1 MAARLGAGPAEAKG
15 NRAIYAQHFLALA
28 GSDSDDTV
36 YPEKRSEGE
45 IMRTPLLFIGM
56 AAFSLAA
63 AGAAAAQP
71 GTGQGAASA
80 PSKPRGGL
88 TAFRSDAEL
97 RAYLRR
103 LKRQQEAVQPV
114 PVPMMMPPA
123 PPPPSA
129 PPPAGAQS
137 QSGSITVT
145 GARIARPNLTSTS
158 PVSITNNQE
167 ANVDE
172 GDIVKVRG
180 DTLVILRRGRLFT
193 VSLAGGGMSPIDSIN
208 AFPPGVSGRGDW
220 YDEMLISGDRVI
232 VVGYSYARG
241 GTEINRFRLDPAGRL
256 RFEDAWHLRSNDYYS
271 SRNYASRLIGNRL
284 VFYTPLELDW
294 EENPFEVLPGVRR
307 WQGGQGAQDRKF
319 KRIASARQVF
329 IAPAMRRSRDAVI
342 DTLHSVT
349 SCDLTATDLGCSA
362 TAVLGPRSRTFYVS
376 AQGVYLWVTDAWQS
390 DRPESYLYR
399 LPFGGERPSA
409 TAARGAPVDQFSF
422 REDPAEGIVNVLV
435 RSDGGGDAMFAP
447 EAGGNA
453 GVALLRVRF
462 SDFGDASRQVPRAR
476 YRFLPSVPGWSFHN
490 RFAGDYVL
498 YGAGTHGEAAERSRL
513 VAARLRDGR
522 ATQLPLPH
530 SVDRIE
536 LLGRDAMVIGGTP
549 RGLGFS
555 TVELEGRAP
564 DLGDRYI
571 HPDSAEGESR
581 SHAFFF
587 SPDPDSPGGDS
598 GTVGLPVAKRADP
611 ALARFFGSS
620 AAMVFLRRE
629 QRRLAPAGEL
639 EAQTRG
645 IVDDA
650 CQASCVDWYGNARP
664 IFLGGRTFA
673 LLGYELVEGELA
685 RGRMREVGRVNFAP
699 PPARQ

>member
-1 MAARLGAGPAEAKG
+1 MHTPLLLAAGLAALSVAGAGPG
-15 NRAIYAQHFLALA
+15 F
-28 GSDSDDTV
+28 
-36 YPEKRSEGE
+36 
-45 IMRTPLLFIGM
+45 
-56 AAFSLAA
+56 
-63 AGAAAAQP
+63 AQP
-71 GTGQGAASA
+71 KGDSAAKA
-80 PSKPRGGL
+80 MPGKPRGGL
-88 TAFRSDAEL
+88 TAFRSDSEL

-103 LKRQQEAVQPV
+103 LRRQQESSRAYEPV
-114 PVPMMMPPA
+114 PVPMPAPMAA
-123 PPPPSA
+123 PPPP
-129 PPPAGAQS
+129 PPPAAGAPAPSPVVVTGTAVAAQS
-137 QSGSITVT
+137 AAKAADG
-145 GARIARPNLTSTS
+145 
-158 PVSITNNQE
+158 ITNNQE
-167 ANVDE
+167 ADVDE
-172 GDIVKVRG
+172 GGIVKMRG

-193 VSLAGGGMSPIDSIN
+193 VSLAGGAMRPVDSID

-241 GTEINRFRLDPAGRL
+241 GTEINRFRLDSAGRL
-256 RFEDAWHLRSNDYYS
+256 RFEDAWHLKSNDYYS

-284 VFYTPLELDW
+284 IFYTPLDLDW
-294 EENPFEVLPGVRR
+294 DDNPFEVLPGVRR
-307 WQGGQGAQDRKF
+307 WQGGEGAGDRKF

-329 IAPAMRRSRDAVI
+329 IAPVMRNSRDAVV

-349 SCDLTATDLGCSA
+349 SCDLAAADLGCSA
-362 TAVLGPRSRTFYVS
+362 TAVLGPQSRTFYVS
-376 AQGVYLWVTDAWQS
+376 AQGVYLWVTDAWRS

-399 LPFGGERPSA
+399 LPFGRERPSA
-409 TAARGAPVDQFSF
+409 TVARGAPVDQFSF
-422 REDPAEGIVNVLV
+422 REDPAEGILNVLV

-447 EAGGNA
+447 EASGGGA

-490 RFAGDYVL
+490 RFAGDHVL
-498 YGAGTHGEAAERSRL
+498 YGAGTYGEASGRANL

-522 ATQLPLPH
+522 VTRLPVPH

-555 TVELEGRAP
+555 TVELDGRAP
-564 DLGDRYI
+564 DLGDRYV

-587 SPDPDSPGGDS
+587 SPDSDAPDGRS

-620 AAMVFLRRE
+620 AAMVFLRRDD
-629 QRRLAPAGEL
+629 RRLAPAGEL
-639 EAQTRG
+639 DARTRG
-645 IVDDA
+645 VVDDD
-650 CQASCVDWYGNARP
+650 CKASCVDWYGNARP
-664 IFLGGRTFA
+664 IFRGGRTFA
-673 LLGYELVEGELA
+673 LLGYELVEGELS
-685 RGRMREVGRVNFAP
+685 RGRIREVGRISFAP
-699 PPARQ
+699 SQRRQ

>member
-1 MAARLGAGPAEAKG
+1 
-15 NRAIYAQHFLALA
+15 
-28 GSDSDDTV
+28 
-36 YPEKRSEGE
+36 
-45 IMRTPLLFIGM
+45 MRTLLLL
-56 AAFSLAA
+56 AAGLTVFSLASA
-63 AGAAAAQP
+63 APGFAQP
-71 GTGQGAASA
+71 NIDATARTR
-80 PSKPRGGL
+80 PTKPRGGL

-97 RAYLRR
+97 RTYLRR
-103 LKRQQEAVQPV
+103 LKRQENLAYE
-114 PVPMMMPPA
+114 PVPMPVMEAPPS

-129 PPPAGAQS
+129 GAPSQGFAAAPVATKVNALPQSAAG
-137 QSGSITVT
+137 
-145 GARIARPNLTSTS
+145 
-158 PVSITNNQE
+158 ITNNQE

-180 DTLVILRRGRLFT
+180 DTLVVLRRGRLFT
-193 VSLAGGGMSPIDSIN
+193 VSLAGGTMRPVDSID

-241 GTEINRFRLDPAGRL
+241 GTEINRFRLDAAGRL
-256 RFEDAWHLRSNDYYS
+256 RFEDAWHLKSNDYYS

-284 VFYTPLELDW
+284 VFYTPLDLEW
-294 EENPFEVLPGVRR
+294 EDDPFEVLPGVRR
-307 WQGGQGAQDRKF
+307 WQGGKGAEDRKF
-319 KRIASARQVF
+319 RRIARARQVF
-329 IAPAMRRSRDAVI
+329 IAPAMRNSRDAVV

-349 SCDLTATDLGCSA
+349 SCDLTAADLGCSA
-362 TAVLGPRSRTFYVS
+362 TAVLGPQSRTFYVS

-390 DRPESYLYR
+390 ERPESYLYR
-399 LPFGGERPSA
+399 LPFGRERPSA
-409 TAARGAPVDQFSF
+409 TAARGVPVDQFSF
-422 REDPAEGIVNVLV
+422 REDPAEGILNVLV

-447 EAGGNA
+447 EVSGGGA

-498 YGAGTHGEAAERSRL
+498 YGAGTYGESAKRANL
-513 VAARLRDGR
+513 IAARLRDGR
-522 ATQLPLPH
+522 VTELPLPH

-555 TVELEGRAP
+555 TVELDGARP
-564 DLGDRYI
+564 DLGDRYV

-587 SPDPDSPGGDS
+587 SPDGDSPDGAS

-639 EAQTRG
+639 EAQTKG
-645 IVDDA
+645 VADDD
-650 CQASCVDWYGNARP
+650 CKASCVDWYGNARP
-664 IFLGGRTFA
+664 IFLNGRTFA
-673 LLGYELVEGELA
+673 LLGYELVEGELEG
-685 RGRMREVGRVNFAP
+685 GRIREVGRISFAP
-699 PPARQ
+699 RAAAPPRQ

>member
-1 MAARLGAGPAEAKG
+1 
-15 NRAIYAQHFLALA
+15 
-28 GSDSDDTV
+28 
-36 YPEKRSEGE
+36 
-45 IMRTPLLFIGM
+45 MRTPLILVT
-56 AAFSLAA
+56 LAA
-63 AGAAAAQP
+63 ASFAGADSASAQGRNRTPAA
-71 GTGQGAASA
+71 A
-80 PSKPRGGL
+80 PSKPSGSL
-88 TAFRSDAEL
+88 TAFRSDSEL
-97 RAYLRR
+97 RAFLRR
-103 LKRQQEAVQPV
+103 LKRQEDANPPIPV
-114 PVPMMMPPA
+114 PVMMETPPPA
-123 PPPPSA
+123 PPPPS
-129 PPPAGAQS
+129 PPPPPGAAVPAPVTTVSGEEFFQTAQS
-137 QSGSITVT
+137 KAADG
-145 GARIARPNLTSTS
+145 
-158 PVSITNNQE
+158 ITNNQE

-172 GDIVKVRG
+172 GGIVKMRG

-193 VSLAGGGMSPIDSIN
+193 VSLAGGTMRPIHSID
-208 AFPPGVSGRGDW
+208 ASPPGVSGRGDW

-256 RFEDAWHLRSNDYYS
+256 RFEDAWHLKSNDYYS

-284 VFYTPLELDW
+284 IFYTPLQ
-294 EENPFEVLPGVRR
+294 FEWDDEDDDVFEMLPGVRR
-307 WQGGQGAQDRKF
+307 WQGGEGAEKRRF

-329 IAPAMRRSRDAVI
+329 IAPVMRNSRDAVV

-349 SCDLTATDLGCSA
+349 SCDLTAADLGCSA
-362 TAVLGPRSRTFYVS
+362 TAVLGPESRTFYVS
-376 AQGVYLWVTDAWQS
+376 AQGVYIWVTDAWNS

-399 LPFGGERPSA
+399 LPFGRERPSA

-422 REDPAEGIVNVLV
+422 REDIAEGILNVLV
-435 RSDGGGDAMFAP
+435 RSDGGGDAMFAS
-447 EAGGNA
+447 EAGGGGA

-462 SDFGDASRQVPRAR
+462 SDFGDASRQVPRTR

-498 YGAGTHGEAAERSRL
+498 YGAGTYGEAARRANL
-513 VAARLRDGR
+513 IAARLRDGR
-522 ATQLPLPH
+522 VTQLPVPH

-536 LLGRDAMVIGGTP
+536 LLGGDAMVIGGAQ

-555 TVELEGRAP
+555 TVELDGRAP
-564 DLGDRYI
+564 DLGDRYV

-587 SPDPDSPGGDS
+587 SPDPDAPGGAS

-639 EAQTRG
+639 EARTRG
-645 IVDDA
+645 VVDDD
-650 CQASCVDWYGNARP
+650 CKASCVDWYGNARP
-664 IFLGGRTFA
+664 IFWSGRTFA

-685 RGRMREVGRVNFAP
+685 RGRIREVGRIDFAP
-699 PPARQ
+699 GRTGRQ

>member
-1 MAARLGAGPAEAKG
+1 
-15 NRAIYAQHFLALA
+15 
-28 GSDSDDTV
+28 
-36 YPEKRSEGE
+36 
-45 IMRTPLLFIGM
+45 MRTPLL
-56 AAFSLAA
+56 LAA
-63 AGAAAAQP
+63 GLAVLVLAAPDPGFAQAAPKAPSAAA
-71 GTGQGAASA
+71 SR
-80 PSKPRGGL
+80 PRRGL
-88 TAFRSDAEL
+88 TPFRSDAEL
-97 RAYLRR
+97 KAYLRR
-103 LKRQQEAVQPV
+103 LKRQQDAI
-114 PVPMMMPPA
+114 PPAIAYA
-123 PPPPSA
+123 PPPVMESPMPPPP
-129 PPPAGAQS
+129 PPPAEGAPAPAPAP
-137 QSGSITVT
+137 IVT
-145 GARIARPNLTSTS
+145 TSARAADAPA
-158 PVSITNNQE
+158 SITNNQE
-167 ANVDE
+167 ASVDE

-193 VSLAGGGMSPIDSIN
+193 VSLAGGRMRPVDSID

-256 RFEDAWHLRSNDYYS
+256 RFEDAWHLKSNDYYS

-284 VFYTPLELDW
+284 IFYTPLYLDW
-294 EENPFEVLPGVRR
+294 EDDPFEVLPGVRR
-307 WQGGQGAQDRKF
+307 WQGGKGAQNRKF
-319 KRIASARQVF
+319 RRIARANQVF
-329 IAPAMRRSRDAVI
+329 IAPAMRRSSEAIV

-349 SCDLTATDLGCSA
+349 SCDLTAADLGCSA
-362 TAVLGPRSRTFYVS
+362 TAVLGPSSRTFYVS

-390 DRPESYLYR
+390 SRPESYLYR
-399 LPFGGERPSA
+399 LPFGRERPSA
-409 TAARGAPVDQFSF
+409 TAARGVPIDQFSF
-422 REDPAEGIVNVLV
+422 REDAAEGLINVLV
-435 RSDGGGDAMFAP
+435 KSDGGGDAMFAP
-447 EAGGNA
+447 EVSGGG

-498 YGAGTHGEAAERSRL
+498 YGAGTYGESPSRANL
-513 VAARLRDGR
+513 IAARLRDGR
-522 ATQLPLPH
+522 VSRLPIPH

-555 TVELEGRAP
+555 TVELDGAAP
-564 DLGDRYI
+564 DLGDRYV

-587 SPDPDSPGGDS
+587 SPDPDSPDGVS

-629 QRRLAPAGEL
+629 RRRLSPAGEL
-639 EAQTRG
+639 EAQTRAV
-645 IVDDA
+645 VDDA

-664 IFLGGRTFA
+664 IFWGGRTFA

-685 RGRMREVGRVNFAP
+685 GGRIREAGRISFAP
-699 PPARQ
+699 GARQQ

>member
-1 MAARLGAGPAEAKG
+1 
-15 NRAIYAQHFLALA
+15 
-28 GSDSDDTV
+28 
-36 YPEKRSEGE
+36 
-45 IMRTPLLFIGM
+45 MRTPLPL
-56 AAFSLAA
+56 AAGLAALSLATIA
-63 AGAAAAQP
+63 PLAAQP
-71 GTGQGAASA
+71 RTDAAARKA
-80 PSKPRGGL
+80 PSRPRGAL
-88 TAFRSDAEL
+88 TAFSSDAEL
-97 RAYLRR
+97 RSYLRR
-103 LKRQQEAVQPV
+103 LRRQEALE
-114 PVPMMMPPA
+114 
-123 PPPPSA
+123 PPPPVEAPPQPSPPPPPMAGAPSQGYVSA
-129 PPPAGAQS
+129 PAAAKVSPLPQS
-137 QSGSITVT
+137 
-145 GARIARPNLTSTS
+145 AA
-158 PVSITNNQE
+158 SITNNQE

-172 GDIVKVRG
+172 GDIVKMRG

-193 VSLAGGGMSPIDSIN
+193 VSLAGGAMRPVHSID
-208 AFPPGVSGRGDW
+208 AFPPGVTGRGDW

-241 GTEINRFRLDPAGRL
+241 GTEINRFRLDAAGRL
-256 RFEDAWHLRSNDYYS
+256 RFEDAWHLKSNDYYS

-284 VFYTPLELDW
+284 IFYTPLDLEW
-294 EENPFEVLPGVRR
+294 EDNPFEILPGVRR
-307 WQGGQGAQDRKF
+307 WQGGEGAGKRKF

-329 IAPAMRRSRDAVI
+329 IAPVMRDSRDALV

-349 SCDLTATDLGCSA
+349 SCDLTAADLGCSA
-362 TAVLGPRSRTFYVS
+362 TAVLGPSSRTFYVS
-376 AQGVYLWVTDAWQS
+376 AQGVYLWVTDAWDS

-399 LPFGGERPSA
+399 LPFGRERPSA

-422 REDPAEGIVNVLV
+422 REDPAEGLINVLV

-447 EAGGNA
+447 EDSNGGA

-498 YGAGTHGEAAERSRL
+498 YGAGTYGETARRANLIS
-513 VAARLRDGR
+513 ARLSDGR
-522 ATQLPLPH
+522 VTRLPVPH

-536 LLGRDAMVIGGTP
+536 LLGGDAMVIGGTP

-555 TVELEGRAP
+555 TVELDGGEPG
-564 DLGDRYI
+564 LGDRYV

-587 SPDPDSPGGDS
+587 SPDPDSPGGAS
-598 GTVGLPVAKRADP
+598 GTVGLPVAKRSDP
-611 ALARFFGSS
+611 ALARFFGSA

-639 EAQTRG
+639 DSRTQG
-645 IVDDA
+645 VVDDD
-650 CQASCVDWYGNARP
+650 CKASCVDWYGNARP
-664 IFLGGRTFA
+664 IFWGGRTFA

-685 RGRMREVGRVNFAP
+685 RGRIREVGRISFAP
-699 PPARQ
+699 RVSGRQ

>member
-1 MAARLGAGPAEAKG
+1 MRAPLLLAGLTVLS
-15 NRAIYAQHFLALA
+15 LAL
-28 GSDSDDTV
+28 DD
-36 YPEKRSEGE
+36 
-45 IMRTPLLFIGM
+45 
-56 AAFSLAA
+56 AAS
-63 AGAAAAQP
+63 AQP
-71 GTGQGAASA
+71 GVAA

-88 TAFRSDAEL
+88 TAFRSDSEL
-97 RAYLRR
+97 RTYLRR
-103 LKRQQEAVQPV
+103 LKQREEPV
-114 PVPMMMPPA
+114 PPPIAYA
-123 PPPPSA
+123 PPPP
-129 PPPAGAQS
+129 PPPPVPQS
-137 QSGSITVT
+137 SESGNITVT
-145 GARIARPNLTSTS
+145 GARVAQPNLTSAS

-193 VSLAGGGMSPIDSIN
+193 VSLAGGAMRPVDSIN

-284 VFYTPLELDW
+284 VFYTPLDLDW
-294 EENPFEVLPGVRR
+294 EDDPFEVLPGVRR
-307 WQGGQGAQDRKF
+307 WQSGTGAEDRKF
-319 KRIASARQVF
+319 KRIAGGRQVF
-329 IAPAMRRSRDAVI
+329 IAPAMRRSREAIV

-349 SCDLTATDLGCSA
+349 SCDLTAADLGCSA
-362 TAVLGPRSRTFYVS
+362 TAVLGPESRTFYVS
-376 AQGVYLWVTDAWQS
+376 AQGVYLWVTDAWRS
-390 DRPESYLYR
+390 ERPESYLYR
-399 LPFGGERPSA
+399 LPFGRERPSA
-409 TAARGAPVDQFSF
+409 TAARGAPVDQLSF

-447 EAGGNA
+447 EASGGGA

-462 SDFGDASRQVPRAR
+462 ADFGDASRQVPRSR

-498 YGAGTHGEAAERSRL
+498 YGAGTYGEAAERSPL

-522 ATQLPLPH
+522 ATQLALPH

-536 LLGRDAMVIGGTP
+536 LLGRDAMVIGGTR

-555 TVELEGRAP
+555 TVELDGRAP

-587 SPDPDSPGGDS
+587 SPDADAPDGAS

-629 QRRLAPAGEL
+629 RRRLAPAGEL
-639 EAQTRG
+639 EARTKG
-645 IVDDA
+645 VIDDA
-650 CQASCVDWYGNARP
+650 CQASCTDWYGNARP
-664 IFLGGRTFA
+664 IFWGGRTFA

-685 RGRMREVGRVNFAP
+685 RGRIRELGRVSFAP
-699 PPARQ
+699 GAAGRQ

>member
-1 MAARLGAGPAEAKG
+1 
-15 NRAIYAQHFLALA
+15 
-28 GSDSDDTV
+28 
-36 YPEKRSEGE
+36 
-45 IMRTPLLFIGM
+45 MRTPLILVGL
-56 AAFSLAA
+56 ALLSL
-63 AGAAAAQP
+63 GGPTAAQP
-71 GTGQGAASA
+71 PGGDGKA
-80 PSKPRGGL
+80 SKPRGSL

-103 LKRQQEAVQPV
+103 LRREEEPPPPMPV
-114 PVPMMMPPA
+114 PEPVMYSPP
-123 PPPPSA
+123 PPPPSGPPTAGA
-129 PPPAGAQS
+129 PVAATPVAPLPAGKA
-137 QSGSITVT
+137 
-145 GARIARPNLTSTS
+145 A
-158 PVSITNNQE
+158 SITNNQE
-167 ANVDE
+167 AAVDE
-172 GDIVKVRG
+172 GDIVKMRG

-193 VSLAGGGMSPIDSIN
+193 VSLAGGTMRPVHSID

-241 GTEINRFRLDPAGRL
+241 GTEINRFRLDAAGRL
-256 RFEDAWHLRSNDYYS
+256 RFEDAWHLKSNDYYS

-284 VFYTPLELDW
+284 IFYTPLDLEW
-294 EENPFEVLPGVRR
+294 EDNPFEVLPGVRR
-307 WQGGQGAQDRKF
+307 WQGGQGAEKRKF
-319 KRIASARQVF
+319 NRIAGARQVF
-329 IAPAMRRSRDAVI
+329 IAPVMRNSRDAVVN
-342 DTLHSVT
+342 TLHSVT
-349 SCDLTATDLGCSA
+349 SCDLTAADLGCSA
-362 TAVLGPRSRTFYVS
+362 TAVLGPESRTFYVS
-376 AQGVYLWVTDAWQS
+376 AQGVYLWVTDAWDS

-399 LPFGGERPSA
+399 LPFGRERPSA

-422 REDPAEGIVNVLV
+422 REDSSEGIVNVLV

-447 EAGGNA
+447 EDSGGGA

-490 RFAGDYVL
+490 RFAGDHVL
-498 YGAGTHGEAAERSRL
+498 YGAGTYGESAKRSNL
-513 VAARLRDGR
+513 IAARLRDGR
-522 ATQLPLPH
+522 TTRLPVPH

-555 TVELEGRAP
+555 TVELDGSEPA
-564 DLGDRYI
+564 LGDRYV

-587 SPDPDSPGGDS
+587 SPDPDSPEGAS
-598 GTVGLPVAKRADP
+598 GTVGLPVAKRSDP

-639 EAQTRG
+639 DARTQG
-645 IVDDA
+645 VVDDD
-650 CQASCVDWYGNARP
+650 CKASCVDWYGNARP
-664 IFLGGRTFA
+664 IFWGGRTFA
-673 LLGYELVEGELA
+673 LLGYELVEGALA
-685 RGRMREVGRVNFAP
+685 GGRIREVGRISFAP
-699 PPARQ
+699 GASGRQ

>member
-1 MAARLGAGPAEAKG
+1 M
-15 NRAIYAQHFLALA
+15 H
-28 GSDSDDTV
+28 
-36 YPEKRSEGE
+36 
-45 IMRTPLLFIGM
+45 TPLLL
-56 AAFSLAA
+56 AAGLTALSLAG
-63 AGAAAAQP
+63 AGSAFAQP
-71 GTGQGAASA
+71 ADQTGRQAS
-80 PSKPRGGL
+80 SKPRGGL

-97 RAYLRR
+97 RNYLRR
-103 LKRQQEAVQPV
+103 LRRQQEAIPPV
-114 PVPMMMPPA
+114 PVPVMMPPPSPP

-137 QSGSITVT
+137 EAITVT
-145 GARIARPNLTSTS
+145 GTRVAQPSAAKAADG
-158 PVSITNNQE
+158 ITNNQE

-172 GDIVKVRG
+172 GGIVKMRG
-180 DTLVILRRGRLFT
+180 DTLVVLRRGRLFT
-193 VSLAGGGMSPIDSIN
+193 ISLAGGEMRPIDSID

-256 RFEDAWHLRSNDYYS
+256 RFEDAWHLKSNDYYS

-284 VFYTPLELDW
+284 IFYTPLDLDW
-294 EENPFEVLPGVRR
+294 EDNPFEALPGVRR
-307 WQGGQGAQDRKF
+307 WQGGEGAEKRRF

-329 IAPAMRRSRDAVI
+329 IAPAMRNSRDAVI

-349 SCDLTATDLGCSA
+349 SCDLTAADLGCSA

-390 DRPESYLYR
+390 NRPESYLYR
-399 LPFGGERPSA
+399 LPFGRERPSA
-409 TAARGAPVDQFSF
+409 TAARGVPTDQFSF

-447 EAGGNA
+447 EISGGGS

-498 YGAGTHGEAAERSRL
+498 YGAGTYGEAARRANL

-555 TVELEGRAP
+555 TVELDGRAP
-564 DLGDRYI
+564 DLGDRYV

-587 SPDPDSPGGDS
+587 SPDADAPDGAS

-620 AAMVFLRRE
+620 AAMVFLRRDD
-629 QRRLAPAGEL
+629 RRLAPAGEL
-639 EAQTRG
+639 DARTRG
-645 IVDDA
+645 IVDDD
-650 CQASCVDWYGNARP
+650 CKASCVDWYGNARP
-664 IFLGGRTFA
+664 IFWGGRTFA
-673 LLGYELVEGELA
+673 LLGYELVEGALA
-685 RGRMREVGRVNFAP
+685 RGRIREVGRISFAP
-699 PPARQ
+699 AARVRQ

>member
-1 MAARLGAGPAEAKG
+1 
-15 NRAIYAQHFLALA
+15 
-28 GSDSDDTV
+28 
-36 YPEKRSEGE
+36 
-45 IMRTPLLFIGM
+45 MRTPLLLAGL

-63 AGAAAAQP
+63 GTGSAQP
-71 GTGQGAASA
+71 AAKGAN
-80 PSKPRGGL
+80 KPRGSL
-88 TAFRSDAEL
+88 AAFRSDAEL

-103 LKRQQEAVQPV
+103 LKRQEEAEPPV
-114 PVPMMMPPA
+114 PVPVMPEPMYA
-123 PPPPSA
+123 PPPPPPPSA
-129 PPPAGAQS
+129 GAPAPSPMAVAATPVAALPAGKA
-137 QSGSITVT
+137 
-145 GARIARPNLTSTS
+145 AA
-158 PVSITNNQE
+158 SITNNQE
-167 ANVDE
+167 SNVDE
-172 GDIVKVRG
+172 GDIVKMRG

-193 VSLAGGGMSPIDSIN
+193 VSLAGGTMRPIHSID

-256 RFEDAWHLRSNDYYS
+256 RFEDAWHLKSNDYYS

-284 VFYTPLELDW
+284 IFYTPLDLDW
-294 EENPFEVLPGVRR
+294 DDSLSEILPGVRR
-307 WQGGQGAQDRKF
+307 WQGGEGAEKRKF

-329 IAPAMRRSRDAVI
+329 IAPVMRNSRDAIV

-349 SCDLTATDLGCSA
+349 SCDLTAADLGCSA
-362 TAVLGPRSRTFYVS
+362 TAVLGPQSRTFYVS

-399 LPFGGERPSA
+399 LPFGRERPSA
-409 TAARGAPVDQFSF
+409 TAARGAPTDQFSF
-422 REDPAEGIVNVLV
+422 REEPAEGLLNVLV

-447 EAGGNA
+447 EISGGGA

-490 RFAGDYVL
+490 RFAGNYIL
-498 YGAGTHGEAAERSRL
+498 YGAGTYGDAAKRSNL
-513 VAARLRDGR
+513 IAARLRDGR
-522 ATQLPLPH
+522 ASELGVPH

-536 LLGRDAMVIGGTP
+536 LLGRDAMVIGGAN

-555 TVELEGRAP
+555 TVELDGAAP
-564 DLGDRYI
+564 ELGDRYV

-587 SPDPDSPGGDS
+587 SPDADSPAGDS

-611 ALARFFGSS
+611 ALARFFGSA

-639 EAQTRG
+639 GARTKG
-645 IVDDA
+645 VVDDD
-650 CQASCVDWYGNARP
+650 CKASCVDWYGNARP
-664 IFLGGRTFA
+664 IFWGGRTFA
-673 LLGYELVEGELA
+673 LLGYELVEGALA
-685 RGRMREVGRVNFAP
+685 GGRIREVGRVSFAP
-699 PPARQ
+699 GAAAGQ

>member
-1 MAARLGAGPAEAKG
+1 MLMIQSIWNEPKGEA
-15 NRAIYAQHFLALA
+15 
-28 GSDSDDTV
+28 
-36 YPEKRSEGE
+36 
-45 IMRTPLLFIGM
+45 MRTPLL
-56 AAFSLAA
+56 LAA
-63 AGAAAAQP
+63 GLAALSVAGAGPGFAQP
-71 GTGQGAASA
+71 RGDSAAKA
-80 PSKPRGGL
+80 IPGKPHGGL
-88 TAFRSDAEL
+88 TAFRSDSEL

-103 LKRQQEAVQPV
+103 LKRRQESSRAFE
-114 PVPMMMPPA
+114 PMPMPSPIYSPPPP

-129 PPPAGAQS
+129 GAPAPS
-137 QSGSITVT
+137 PVVVT
-145 GARIARPNLTSTS
+145 GTAVATQSAAKAS
-158 PVSITNNQE
+158 DAITNNQE
-167 ANVDE
+167 ADVDE
-172 GDIVKVRG
+172 GGIVKMRG
-180 DTLVILRRGRLFT
+180 NTLVVLRRGRLFT
-193 VSLAGGGMSPIDSIN
+193 VSLAGGAMRPVDSID

-241 GTEINRFRLDPAGRL
+241 GTEINRFRLDSAGRL
-256 RFEDAWHLRSNDYYS
+256 RFEDAWHLKSNDYYS

-294 EENPFEVLPGVRR
+294 EDEDDLFDVLPGVRR
-307 WQGGQGAQDRKF
+307 WQSGPDAGKRRF
-319 KRIASARQVF
+319 RRIARARQMY
-329 IAPAMRRSRDAVI
+329 IAPAMRKSADAVV

-349 SCDLTATDLGCSA
+349 SCDLTAADLGCSA
-362 TAVLGPRSRTFYVS
+362 TAVLGPESRTFYVS

-399 LPFGGERPSA
+399 LPFGRERPSA

-422 REDPAEGIVNVLV
+422 REDPAEGILNVLV
-435 RSDGGGDAMFAP
+435 RSDGGGDSMFAP
-447 EAGGNA
+447 EASGGGG

-462 SDFGDASRQVPRAR
+462 SDFGDASRQVPRSR
-476 YRFLPSVPGWSFHN
+476 YRFLPSVPGRSFHN
-490 RFAGDYVL
+490 RFAGDHVL
-498 YGAGTHGEAAERSRL
+498 YGAGTDGGPARSNL

-522 ATQLPLPH
+522 VTRLSVPH

-555 TVELEGRAP
+555 TVELDGRAP
-564 DLGDRYI
+564 DLGDRYV

-587 SPDPDSPGGDS
+587 SPDPDSPEGSS
-598 GTVGLPVAKRADP
+598 GTVGLPVARRADP

-629 QRRLAPAGEL
+629 DRRLAPAGEL
-639 EAQTRG
+639 EARTKG
-645 IVDDA
+645 VVDDD
-650 CQASCVDWYGNARP
+650 CKASCVDWYGNARP
-664 IFLGGRTFA
+664 IFWGGRTFA

-685 RGRMREVGRVNFAP
+685 RGRIREVGRIGFAP
-699 PPARQ
+699 EAAGQ

>member
-1 MAARLGAGPAEAKG
+1 
-15 NRAIYAQHFLALA
+15 
-28 GSDSDDTV
+28 
-36 YPEKRSEGE
+36 
-45 IMRTPLLFIGM
+45 MRTPLLL
-56 AAFSLAA
+56 AASLAA
-63 AGAAAAQP
+63 LALGSTNAASAQSR
-71 GTGQGAASA
+71 QGAA
-80 PSKPRGGL
+80 SKPRGGL
-88 TAFRSDAEL
+88 SAFSSDAEL
-97 RAYLRR
+97 RTYLRR
-103 LKRQQEAVQPV
+103 LKRQQESAIPEPV
-114 PVPMMMPPA
+114 PVVMPEPMAA
-123 PPPPSA
+123 PPPPPPSPTAPSQGYAAPVADKLSA
-129 PPPAGAQS
+129 LPQS
-137 QSGSITVT
+137 F
-145 GARIARPNLTSTS
+145 
-158 PVSITNNQE
+158 SITNNQE
-167 ANVDE
+167 AAVDE

-193 VSLAGGGMSPIDSIN
+193 VSLAGGRMRPVDSIN

-241 GTEINRFRLDPAGRL
+241 GTEINRFRLDAAGRL
-256 RFEDAWHLRSNDYYS
+256 RFEDAWHLKSNDYYS

-284 VFYTPLELDW
+284 IFYTPLDLEW
-294 EENPFEVLPGVRR
+294 EDSPFEALPGVRR
-307 WQGGQGAQDRKF
+307 WQSGPGAEKRRF
-319 KRIASARQVF
+319 RRIASARQVF
-329 IAPAMRRSRDAVI
+329 IAPVMRDSKDSVV

-349 SCDLTATDLGCSA
+349 SCDLAAADLGCSA
-362 TAVLGPRSRTFYVS
+362 VAVLGPRSRTFYVS
-376 AQGVYLWVTDAWQS
+376 AQGVYLWVTDAWDN

-399 LPFGGERPSA
+399 LPFGRERPSA
-409 TAARGAPVDQFSF
+409 TAVRGAPTDQFSF
-422 REDPAEGIVNVLV
+422 REDPAEGIINVLV
-435 RSDGGGDAMFAP
+435 RSDGGGDSMFAP
-447 EAGGNA
+447 EISGGGA

-498 YGAGTHGEAAERSRL
+498 YGAGTYGESTKRSNL
-513 VAARLRDGR
+513 IAARLRDGR
-522 ATQLPLPH
+522 VTQLPLPH

-536 LLGRDAMVIGGTP
+536 LLGGDAMVVGGTP

-555 TVELEGRAP
+555 TVELDGAAP
-564 DLGDRYI
+564 DLGDRYV

-587 SPDPDSPGGDS
+587 SPDRDSPGGAS
-598 GTVGLPVAKRADP
+598 GTVGLPVAKRSDP

-645 IVDDA
+645 VTDDD
-650 CQASCVDWYGNARP
+650 CKASCVDWYGNARP

-685 RGRMREVGRVNFAP
+685 GGRIREVGRISFAP
-699 PPARQ
+699 PPARRQ